1 MLENFIFTG
10 RELLL
15 AVVLATLVYLLETWL
30 FSRRGGGRTPAIS
43 IRKASEIRADLD
55 QIRIDALEAEIVELK
70 KRINALEEQPPA
82 GSALDPRA
90 ATYADAQ
97 RMAREGT
104 SATELASSLGISR
117 SEAELII
124 SLQRAESGSS

>member
-15 AVVLATLVYLLETWL
+15 AVVLATLVYLLEVWL
-30 FSRRGGGRTPAIS
+30 LSRRGKSGRDAPA
-43 IRKASEIRADLD
+43 
-55 QIRIDALEAEIVELK
+55 RIAALEQEVESLK
-70 KRINALEEQPPA
+70 QRLQTLEQQPPV
-82 GSALDPRA
+82 GSSLDSRA

-104 SATELASSLGISR
+104 PALELAGSLGISR
-117 SEAELII
+117 GEAELIVA
-124 SLQRAESGSS
+124 LQRAEPPVS

>member
-1 MLENFIFTG
+1 MLENFTFTG

-15 AVVLATLVYLLETWL
+15 AVVLATLVYLLESWF
-30 FSRRGGGRTPAIS
+30 FSRRRTSKAAVLSAESGDSGG
-43 IRKASEIRADLD
+43 E
-55 QIRIDALEAEIVELK
+55 RIAALEAEIEELK
-70 KRINALEEQPPA
+70 IRLNALEERPPA

-104 SATELASSLGISR
+104 SAGEVASSLGISR